1 VRAWAARLGAAAWLL
16 ALLAAPVPAAAQA
29 LLAELSQREVAV
41 TTGFAGAEL
50 LVFGTATGEAAA
62 PGSDIIVTLRGPN
75 AAVVVR
81 RKVRIAGV
89 WLNGPSEQFDAAPSF
104 YAVSSTRPV
113 ESILSAE
120 ERRRLRIGLASLP
133 LTPRGRI
140 EDPTFRQAL
149 LDLKGGLRLYDEDP
163 GGVRLVGDRL
173 FSARLFLPPAV
184 IPGPYRVDILLVRDG
199 RVMATRDLPLTVVR
213 SGTSA
218 EIWRIAHDQP
228 LAYGVAA
235 VLLAAFA
242 GWLGSVLFRR

>member
-1 VRAWAARLGAAAWLL
+1 VSAVRAAIAALAA
-16 ALLAAPVPAAAQA
+16 LAAPEASGQS

-50 LVFGTATGEAAA
+50 LVFGTIIGEAAQ
-62 PGSDIIVTLRGPN
+62 PGADVIVSLRGPN
-75 AAVVVR
+75 ASVVVR
-81 RKVRIAGV
+81 RKVRVAGIWV
-89 WLNGPSEQFDAAPSF
+89 NGPSEQFDAAPSF
-104 YAVSSTRPV
+104 YALASTRPV
-113 ESILSAE
+113 EALLSAE
-120 ERRRLRIGLASLP
+120 ERRRLRLGLASLP
-133 LTPRGRI
+133 LSPRGRI
-140 EDPTFRQAL
+140 EDPAFRQAL
-149 LDLKGGLRLYDEDP
+149 LDLKSDLRLYGEDP

-213 SGTSA
+213 AGTSA
-218 EIWRIAHDQP
+218 EIWRIAHDEP
-228 LAYGVAA
+228 LAYGAAA